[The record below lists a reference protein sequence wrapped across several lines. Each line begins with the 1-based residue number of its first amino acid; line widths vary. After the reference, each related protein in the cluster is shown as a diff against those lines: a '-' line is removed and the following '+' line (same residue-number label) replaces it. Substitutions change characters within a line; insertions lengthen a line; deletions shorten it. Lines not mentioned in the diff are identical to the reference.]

1 MVSCISLSTVFARVE
16 VNSETFDLWGVKA
29 VWNKDDQTLNIN
41 GNGKVDKAKWEKLK
55 ETLSLREDVASAVRI
70 TFTDGARFPDDASSF
85 FENVK
90 GEIRFQSTIPLD
102 TSNVVNMS
110 FMFAGTKFNQDIS
123 SWNTSNVVNMSF
135 MFYLA
140 ESFNQPLNNW
150 DVSNVTN
157 MHSMFHEA
165 ISFNQPLN
173 NWNVSKVT
181 DMNSMFRV
189 AYNFNQPLN
198 NWDVSNVTDM
208 NGMFEGPSFFDQD
221 ISSWNPKSLEEA
233 GHFIYG
239 GAFSIENNDKLL
251 KSWSKKLDSGLL
263 TNLNIEVPYCESEE
277 AVKMLEDKN
286 YFTVGSFFKKDCNVE
301 TYSLT
306 KWKST
311 NLPIIF
317 EVDWYG
323 DRNSEVANFPLSLGL
338 EMTKEKTPRQ

>member
-1 MVSCISLSTVFARVE
+1 M
-16 VNSETFDLWGVKA
+16 
-29 VWNKDDQTLNIN
+29 
-41 GNGKVDKAKWEKLK
+41 
-55 ETLSLREDVASAVRI
+55 REDVASAVRI

-306 KWKST
+306 K
-311 NLPIIF
+311 
-317 EVDWYG
+317 
-323 DRNSEVANFPLSLGL
+323 
-338 EMTKEKTPRQ
+338 